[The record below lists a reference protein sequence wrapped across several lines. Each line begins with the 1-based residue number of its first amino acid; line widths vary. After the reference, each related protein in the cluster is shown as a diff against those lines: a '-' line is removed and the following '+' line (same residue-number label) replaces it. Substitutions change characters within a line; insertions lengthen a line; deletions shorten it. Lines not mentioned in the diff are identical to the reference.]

1 MNQSKLNR
9 GTVDYFNG
17 YSIDFDR
24 LGVATRDTV
33 DLLIEMHSQ
42 YSIEG
47 FSKMVGSGA
56 GTVYYLGDFNSLT
69 DYLVDLLETA
79 TVYGLRGMGFHR
91 LLDSGDLETYLFDY
105 EGITYDLVNID
116 TLTTEEVASW

>member
-1 MNQSKLNR
+1 VNQSKLNR

-47 FSKMVGSGA
+47 FSKMVGDGA

-79 TVYGLRGMGFHR
+79 TVYGLRGIAFHR
-91 LLDSGDLETYLFDY
+91 LLDSGDLETHLFDY
-105 EGITYDLVNID
+105 GGITYDLVNID